1 MTETI
6 ITVQGQHT
14 AYFPAERATLD
25 FSVNHDGSQRSSVFT
40 AATATSDILRGKITS
55 IHSESTGPVTW
66 WSSDSVRVWGDRPWN
81 NEGKQLPTVYHAA
94 IGFTAK
100 FNEFD
105 ELSRFIE
112 DVADL
117 DGVTISQL
125 EWTLTDARLRD
136 VTADV
141 QSKAVQDAVA
151 KATVY
156 AKAIGLSSVKAIAVA
171 DPGMLS
177 DSGRGV
183 AEFGMERTSFAM
195 KAMDVGGAA
204 ELSLKPN
211 DIEVSASVDVRFVAT
226 AG

>member
-14 AYFPAERATLD
+14 AYFPAERATLH
-25 FSVNHDGSQRSSVFT
+25 FSVNHDGSQRSAVF
-40 AATATSDILRGKITS
+40 ARATSAGDLLRGKIVAL
-55 IHSESTGPVTW
+55 HNESTGPITW
-66 WSSDSVRVWGDRPWN
+66 WASDSVRVWSDRPWN
-81 NEGKQLPTVYHAA
+81 NEGKQLPLVYHAV

-105 ELSRFIE
+105 ELARFIE
-112 DVADL
+112 DVADV

-125 EWTLTDARLRD
+125 EWALTDSRTRD
-136 VTADV
+136 VTAEV
-141 QSKAVQDAVA
+141 QSSAVQDAVS

-156 AKAIGLSSVKAIAVA
+156 AKAIGLSSVTAVAVA

-177 DSGRGV
+177 DGGRGG

-204 ELSLKPN
+204 ELSLRPN

-226 AG
+226 